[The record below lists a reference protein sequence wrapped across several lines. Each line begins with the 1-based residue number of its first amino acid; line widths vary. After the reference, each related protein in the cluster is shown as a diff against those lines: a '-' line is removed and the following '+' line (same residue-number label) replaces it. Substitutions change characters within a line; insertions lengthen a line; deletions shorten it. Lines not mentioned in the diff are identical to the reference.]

1 MTTILSAT
9 GIEGYR
15 AFLHERDGEADLLN
29 RTLTHREDFF
39 AKIAAEPVR
48 SRQHIDEE
56 TFLRNLRRR
65 RPEDGLSPQM
75 YWLLATAKLN
85 QAERFGVGLGEV
97 YGLNSGRDLPP
108 EQVYLELEEHYH
120 TRLLAH
126 ALDMFGLRFE
136 VVPPPLLM
144 RQIVKTAVFFPRRA
158 SFPAVGT
165 AEMAGCTLFATLKR
179 IGIELFE
186 DEPDVAARI
195 DLLYGEILVDEIGH
209 VGCCAFMSSKRG
221 RWLMRRLYP
230 LIGRVLARQTTEI
243 LLLTDSKALDAEF
256 RRPFDLDELSAQASS
271 ATFVAAHP

>member
-1 MTTILSAT
+1 
-9 GIEGYR
+9 
-15 AFLHERDGEADLLN
+15 
-29 RTLTHREDFF
+29 
-39 AKIAAEPVR
+39 
-48 SRQHIDEE
+48 
-56 TFLRNLRRR
+56 
-65 RPEDGLSPQM
+65 
-75 YWLLATAKLN
+75 
-85 QAERFGVGLGEV
+85 
-97 YGLNSGRDLPP
+97 
-108 EQVYLELEEHYH
+108 
-120 TRLLAH
+120 
-126 ALDMFGLRFE
+126 
-136 VVPPPLLM
+136 
-144 RQIVKTAVFFPRRA
+144 
-158 SFPAVGT
+158 
-165 AEMAGCTLFATLKR
+165 LKR